1 MATSWRLLLNRTL
14 PATRHPHA
22 HHSLPSPSRLSRLSS
37 PRRHPATLHASRL
50 APSLATSPSLLSSAP
65 RVSPLPARRA
75 SSRHTLSRAAS
86 VRAAADAGSD
96 GVGPATAEAPSPPA
110 AAPAAAVDPAVA
122 GSSLRRRFLEF
133 YAARGHAVLPS
144 ASLVPADPTVL
155 LTIAGMLPFKPVF
168 LGQVGSPRSP
178 IAPSPPPMPPSPHP
192 CPHPPTH
199 APIPPPM
206 PPSPHPCPHPPTHA
220 PIPPPMPPSP
230 HPCPHPPTHAPIR
243 PPMPPSPHPCPHP
256 PTHAPIPPPMPPSAH
271 PCPLPPTHGPIPP
284 PMPPSPHPWPHP
296 PTHAPVPPPLAPSPH
311 PCPHPPTHA
320 SIPSHAPLFFHPMLS
335 LLLSCSH
342 RPFPT
347 PQSYKSHF
355 HLCGAEQCAPSMP
368 SSAPLLCRAVRP
380 FYAEQCRSACVG
392 DNEPAPRCVRS
403 NDVEN
408 VGRTPRHHTTRL
420 AICPS
425 TIPPTFHQVPPSVP
439 RATTSQR
446 CVRTNDVENVGRTA
460 RHHTFF
466 EMLGNFSFGDYFKQ
480 DACQWAWQLAT
491 QEFGIPEERIWVSVF
506 RDDDETYAIWKDQ
519 VGVSP
524 ERIQRL
530 DEEDN
535 FWASGPT
542 GPCGP
547 CSELYYDFH
556 PERGIEGAD
565 MGDDWRLIE
574 FDNLVCIESNRS
586 TPAPAQ
592 PPPALMC
599 CDLGDDSRFIEF
611 YNLVFM
617 ESNRRDDGGLEA
629 LRCKNIDTGLGLE
642 RLAQILQQVPS
653 NYETDLI
660 FPIVQRAAQLAGV
673 DYHSADEDT
682 KRMLKVIG
690 DHARAVVHLVA
701 DGVSPS
707 NLGRGYVVRR
717 LVRRLVRTARLLG
730 INSGSGATT
739 THTDTANGN
748 GSAAGG
754 GDSAFLPIIAQ
765 QVGMKPPP
773 CSICF
778 AAAACL
784 TLPASNPP
792 FMYLCPFYVP
802 IHPVLHLAVSTP
814 PSQPLHLL
822 SLPPPPPV
830 RGRQGA
836 ATSSSANAPVLPP
849 LRAPRRLPYPPPPP
863 SPPPGDSDEQ
873 GHQQQRGGARRASG
887 GGVPGGAWNAGGAVI
902 AISADIN
909 SNVAERAEGVVEEP
923 RAALPVIAMSAD
935 INSNVEERAERVVEE
950 LRREEERFV
959 ATLERGEK
967 MLDLLLSQ
975 ALAHAA
981 DAAAA
986 GGEGGEGAGVAAG
999 AVLSGRD
1006 AFVLYDTYGFPV
1018 EITEEVARERG
1029 VAVDMAGFEREM
1041 AAQRKQSQAAHSA
1054 IKLAVG
1060 GAAAD
1065 LAGQVPET
1073 EFVGYSCLASS
1084 SPVLALVVE
1093 GKVVERAAAGQA
1105 VDVVLART
1113 PFYAEGGGQIADW
1126 GHMRVLQGGGG
1137 EGGAVVRVRDV
1148 QRAGG
1153 GLWLH
1158 RGEVEEGEVCVG
1170 DEVEAVVDEEQRL
1183 RAQAHHTATHLLQ
1196 AALREQLGPDVAQ
1209 AGSLVAFDRLRFDF
1223 HFPRAVMPAELTAV
1237 EARVNK
1243 WIAAGAAVTAAVMPI
1258 ADAKA
1263 AGAIAMF
1270 GEKYGDEV
1278 RVIDVPGISMELCGG
1293 THVGNTA
1300 HIRAFKLLSEAG
1312 IAAGVRRIEAVAG
1325 EAAVDLLHQ
1334 WDGVVKA
1341 LSSSLKVHS
1350 PPPSRCALLLPQGVS
1365 MQALRLLTA
1374 YPHVCSAPVVAL
1386 LHYLVK
1392 AEEVPARVAA
1402 LQEELRAARSE
1413 AESLRGDLA
1422 VARSQLLLG
1431 QAETVGAM
1439 GCRVLVAE
1447 LPGVTAD
1454 ALKTAA
1460 ESLAAQLSGGSSES
1474 AVVLASGS
1482 SEEGKVAIVALLSP
1496 AVVKAG
1502 VNAGKLAGA
1511 MARVCGGGGGG
1522 RPNFAQA
1529 GGRQPEKLPEALAV
1543 GRAELMKQLGA

>member
-1 MATSWRLLLNRTL
+1 
-14 PATRHPHA
+14 
-22 HHSLPSPSRLSRLSS
+22 
-37 PRRHPATLHASRL
+37 
-50 APSLATSPSLLSSAP
+50 
-65 RVSPLPARRA
+65 
-75 SSRHTLSRAAS
+75 
-86 VRAAADAGSD
+86 
-96 GVGPATAEAPSPPA
+96 
-110 AAPAAAVDPAVA
+110 
-122 GSSLRRRFLEF
+122 
-133 YAARGHAVLPS
+133 
-144 ASLVPADPTVL
+144 
-155 LTIAGMLPFKPVF
+155 
-168 LGQVGSPRSP
+168 
-178 IAPSPPPMPPSPHP
+178 
-192 CPHPPTH
+192 
-199 APIPPPM
+199 
-206 PPSPHPCPHPPTHA
+206 
-220 PIPPPMPPSP
+220 
-230 HPCPHPPTHAPIR
+230 
-243 PPMPPSPHPCPHP
+243 
-256 PTHAPIPPPMPPSAH
+256 
-271 PCPLPPTHGPIPP
+271 
-284 PMPPSPHPWPHP
+284 
-296 PTHAPVPPPLAPSPH
+296 
-311 PCPHPPTHA
+311 
-320 SIPSHAPLFFHPMLS
+320 
-335 LLLSCSH
+335 
-342 RPFPT
+342 
-347 PQSYKSHF
+347 
-355 HLCGAEQCAPSMP
+355 
-368 SSAPLLCRAVRP
+368 
-380 FYAEQCRSACVG
+380 
-392 DNEPAPRCVRS
+392 
-403 NDVEN
+403 
-408 VGRTPRHHTTRL
+408 
-420 AICPS
+420 
-425 TIPPTFHQVPPSVP
+425 
-439 RATTSQR
+439 
-446 CVRTNDVENVGRTA
+446 
-460 RHHTFF
+460 
-466 EMLGNFSFGDYFKQ
+466 
-480 DACQWAWQLAT
+480 
-491 QEFGIPEERIWVSVF
+491 
-506 RDDDETYAIWKDQ
+506 
-519 VGVSP
+519 
-524 ERIQRL
+524 
-530 DEEDN
+530 
-535 FWASGPT
+535 
-542 GPCGP
+542 
-547 CSELYYDFH
+547 
-556 PERGIEGAD
+556 
-565 MGDDWRLIE
+565 
-574 FDNLVCIESNRS
+574 
-586 TPAPAQ
+586 
-592 PPPALMC
+592 
-599 CDLGDDSRFIEF
+599 
-611 YNLVFM
+611 M
-617 ESNRRDDGGLEA
+617 ESNRRDDGALEP

-660 FPIVQRAAQLAGV
+660 FPIVQRAAELAGV
-673 DYHSADEDT
+673 DYHSADDNT
-682 KRMLKVIG
+682 KRMLKVEVAGVNYHSADEDTRLMLQVIG

-730 INSGSGATT
+730 INAGSTTT
-739 THTDTANGN
+739 THTDSANGN

-754 GDSAFLPIIAQ
+754 DDSAFLPIIAQ
-765 QVGMKPPP
+765 QV
-773 CSICF
+773 
-778 AAAACL
+778 
-784 TLPASNPP
+784 
-792 FMYLCPFYVP
+792 
-802 IHPVLHLAVSTP
+802 
-814 PSQPLHLL
+814 
-822 SLPPPPPV
+822 
-830 RGRQGA
+830 
-836 ATSSSANAPVLPP
+836 
-849 LRAPRRLPYPPPPP
+849 
-863 SPPPGDSDEQ
+863 
-873 GHQQQRGGARRASG
+873 
-887 GGVPGGAWNAGGAVI
+887 
-902 AISADIN
+902 
-909 SNVAERAEGVVEEP
+909 
-923 RAALPVIAMSAD
+923 IAMSAD
-935 INSNVEERAERVVEE
+935 INSNVGERAERVVEE

-975 ALAHAA
+975 ALATAA
-981 DAAAA
+981 DGAAA

-1029 VAVDMAGFEREM
+1029 VAVDMAGFELEM

-1060 GAAAD
+1060 GVAAD

-1113 PFYAEGGGQIADW
+1113 PFYAEGGGQIGDW
-1126 GHMRVLQGGGG
+1126 GHMRVLQGAEG
-1137 EGGAVVRVRDV
+1137 EGEGEGAVVRVRDV

-1223 HFPRAVMPAELTAV
+1223 HFPRAVTPAELTAV

-1341 LSSSLKVHS
+1341 LSSSLKV
-1350 PPPSRCALLLPQGVS
+1350 
-1365 MQALRLLTA
+1365 
-1374 YPHVCSAPVVAL
+1374 
-1386 LHYLVK
+1386 K
-1392 AEEVPARVAA
+1392 AEEMPARVAV

-1460 ESLAAQLSGGSSES
+1460 ESLAAQLSAGSAGGSAGGSSES

>member
-1 MATSWRLLLNRTL
+1 HSHSHA
-14 PATRHPHA
+14 RH
-22 HHSLPSPSRLSRLSS
+22 SRPSPSRLSRLSS
-37 PRRHPATLHASRL
+37 PRRHLPTLHASRL
-50 APSLATSPSLLSSAP
+50 APSPSLLSSAP
-65 RVSPLPARRA
+65 RVSPLTARRA
-75 SSRHTLSRAAS
+75 SSRPALSRAAS

-96 GVGPATAEAPSPPA
+96 GGGHATAEAP
-110 AAPAAAVDPAVA
+110 AAPAAPVTAVDPAVA
-122 GSSLRRRFLEF
+122 GSALRRRFLEF

-168 LGQVGSPRSP
+168 LG
-178 IAPSPPPMPPSPHP
+178 
-192 CPHPPTH
+192 
-199 APIPPPM
+199 
-206 PPSPHPCPHPPTHA
+206 
-220 PIPPPMPPSP
+220 
-230 HPCPHPPTHAPIR
+230 
-243 PPMPPSPHPCPHP
+243 
-256 PTHAPIPPPMPPSAH
+256 
-271 PCPLPPTHGPIPP
+271 
-284 PMPPSPHPWPHP
+284 
-296 PTHAPVPPPLAPSPH
+296 
-311 PCPHPPTHA
+311 
-320 SIPSHAPLFFHPMLS
+320 
-335 LLLSCSH
+335 
-342 RPFPT
+342 
-347 PQSYKSHF
+347 
-355 HLCGAEQCAPSMP
+355 
-368 SSAPLLCRAVRP
+368 
-380 FYAEQCRSACVG
+380 
-392 DNEPAPRCVRS
+392 
-403 NDVEN
+403 
-408 VGRTPRHHTTRL
+408 
-420 AICPS
+420 
-425 TIPPTFHQVPPSVP
+425 QVPPSVP

-480 DACQWAWQLAT
+480 EACQWAWQLAT
-491 QEFGIPEERIWVSVF
+491 HEFGIPEERIWVSVF

-565 MGDDWRLIE
+565 LADD
-574 FDNLVCIESNRS
+574 
-586 TPAPAQ
+586 A
-592 PPPALMC
+592 
-599 CDLGDDSRFIEF
+599 RFIEF

-617 ESNRRDDGGLEA
+617 ESNRLDDGALEP

-660 FPIVQRAAQLAGV
+660 FPIVQRAAELAGV
-673 DYHSADEDT
+673 DYHSADDDT

-730 INSGSGATT
+730 INAGSTTT
-739 THTDTANGN
+739 THTDSANGN

-754 GDSAFLPIIAQ
+754 GDSAFLPIIARQVCDLACSPRHLFLCSCMLGASGFHPPLTSSDRAGRKLRSHEQ
-765 QVGMKPPP
+765 Q
-773 CSICF
+773 CHWSLCF
-778 AAAACL
+778 
-784 TLPASNPP
+784 
-792 FMYLCPFYVP
+792 
-802 IHPVLHLAVSTP
+802 
-814 PSQPLHLL
+814 
-822 SLPPPPPV
+822 LPPPTPP
-830 RGRQGA
+830 RP
-836 ATSSSANAPVLPP
+836 TYSPLPP
-849 LRAPRRLPYPPPPP
+849 LYQVIAMSAGINSNVGERAERVLEELRAAEPVGPVFPPHHIPPAPPVLSLFPPP
-863 SPPPGDSDEQ
+863 SPLLTQ
-873 GHQQQRGGARRASG
+873 
-887 GGVPGGAWNAGGAVI
+887 
-902 AISADIN
+902 
-909 SNVAERAEGVVEEP
+909 
-923 RAALPVIAMSAD
+923 VIAMSAD
-935 INSNVEERAERVVEE
+935 INSNVGERAERVVEE

-975 ALAHAA
+975 ALAQAA
-981 DAAAA
+981 DSAAAAAGADGAAA
-986 GGEGGEGAGVAAG
+986 GGEGGEGAGVATG
-999 AVLSGRD
+999 AVLGGRD

-1029 VAVDMAGFEREM
+1029 VAVDMAGFELEM

-1073 EFVGYSCLASS
+1073 EFVGYSSLASS
-1084 SPVLALVVE
+1084 SPVLALVVA

-1113 PFYAEGGGQIADW
+1113 PFYAEGGGQIGDW
-1126 GHMRVLQGGGG
+1126 GHMHVLQGGGG
-1137 EGGAVVRVRDV
+1137 EGGAVVHVRDV

-1170 DEVEAVVDEEQRL
+1170 NEVEAVVDEEQRL

-1223 HFPRAVMPAELTAV
+1223 HFPRAVTPVELTAV

-1243 WIAAGAAVTAAVMPI
+1243 WIAAGAAVTSAVMPI

-1270 GEKYGDEV
+1270 GEKYGEEV

-1293 THVGNTA
+1293 THVGNTS

-1341 LSSSLKVHS
+1341 LSSSLKV
-1350 PPPSRCALLLPQGVS
+1350 
-1365 MQALRLLTA
+1365 
-1374 YPHVCSAPVVAL
+1374 
-1386 LHYLVK
+1386 K
-1392 AEEVPARVAA
+1392 AEEVPARVAV

-1460 ESLAAQLSGGSSES
+1460 ENLAAQLSGGGSES

-1496 AVVKAG
+1496 AV
-1502 VNAGKLAGA
+1502 
-1511 MARVCGGGGGG
+1511 
-1522 RPNFAQA
+1522 RPCFLHCALGHCSRLVLLMSAPGEWQ
-1529 GGRQPEKLPEALAV
+1529 LPAV
-1543 GRAELMKQLGA
+1543 R

>member
-14 PATRHPHA
+14 PATRGCHVLAGHPHA

-168 LGQVGSPRSP
+168 LGQV
-178 IAPSPPPMPPSPHP
+178 
-192 CPHPPTH
+192 PPT
-199 APIPPPM
+199 
-206 PPSPHPCPHPPTHA
+206 
-220 PIPPPMPPSP
+220 
-230 HPCPHPPTHAPIR
+230 
-243 PPMPPSPHPCPHP
+243 
-256 PTHAPIPPPMPPSAH
+256 
-271 PCPLPPTHGPIPP
+271 
-284 PMPPSPHPWPHP
+284 
-296 PTHAPVPPPLAPSPH
+296 
-311 PCPHPPTHA
+311 
-320 SIPSHAPLFFHPMLS
+320 
-335 LLLSCSH
+335 
-342 RPFPT
+342 
-347 PQSYKSHF
+347 
-355 HLCGAEQCAPSMP
+355 
-368 SSAPLLCRAVRP
+368 
-380 FYAEQCRSACVG
+380 
-392 DNEPAPRCVRS
+392 
-403 NDVEN
+403 
-408 VGRTPRHHTTRL
+408 
-420 AICPS
+420 
-425 TIPPTFHQVPPSVP
+425 VP

-565 MGDDWRLIE
+565 
-574 FDNLVCIESNRS
+574 
-586 TPAPAQ
+586 
-592 PPPALMC
+592 
-599 CDLGDDSRFIEF
+599 LGDDSRFIEF

-617 ESNRRDDGGLEA
+617 ESNRRDDGGLEP

-673 DYHSADEDT
+673 DYHSADDDT

-765 QVGMKPPP
+765 QV
-773 CSICF
+773 
-778 AAAACL
+778 
-784 TLPASNPP
+784 
-792 FMYLCPFYVP
+792 
-802 IHPVLHLAVSTP
+802 
-814 PSQPLHLL
+814 
-822 SLPPPPPV
+822 
-830 RGRQGA
+830 
-836 ATSSSANAPVLPP
+836 
-849 LRAPRRLPYPPPPP
+849 
-863 SPPPGDSDEQ
+863 
-873 GHQQQRGGARRASG
+873 
-887 GGVPGGAWNAGGAVI
+887 
-902 AISADIN
+902 
-909 SNVAERAEGVVEEP
+909 
-923 RAALPVIAMSAD
+923 IAMSAD
-935 INSNVEERAERVVEE
+935 INSNVGERAERVVEE

-975 ALAHAA
+975 ALTHAA

-1183 RAQAHHTATHLLQ
+1183 RAQVRGEGASERVRARAHHTATHLLQ

-1341 LSSSLKVHS
+1341 LSSSLKV
-1350 PPPSRCALLLPQGVS
+1350 
-1365 MQALRLLTA
+1365 
-1374 YPHVCSAPVVAL
+1374 
-1386 LHYLVK
+1386 K
-1392 AEEVPARVAA
+1392 AEEVPARVAV

-1496 AVVKAG
+1496 A
-1502 VNAGKLAGA
+1502 
-1511 MARVCGGGGGG
+1511 
-1522 RPNFAQA
+1522 
-1529 GGRQPEKLPEALAV
+1529 
-1543 GRAELMKQLGA
+1543 

>member
-1 MATSWRLLLNRTL
+1 MEIVERVVACS
-14 PATRHPHA
+14 HP
-22 HHSLPSPSRLSRLSS
+22 SLPSTRPLARASLPAIPFPPLTPLIAAAPLSDAARISTRLLPRPLSFTPLLRAARLPSPPSARVVAARFIARCVGAGGSRRGKRWRWPRHRGRCVAGHVWLPVSPHLHIPPVPLTAFPPHPLPPTQASFSSVDLRLLSCRCSRPPPFLPPSLPRPTYLLHLTHLPSSPTCLFRLPLRCVHPPSFSLPPSGSGHIPNATPHPFLSS
-37 PRRHPATLHASRL
+37 PSP
-50 APSLATSPSLLSSAP
+50 PSLTHPSLLPAAP
-65 RVSPLPARRA
+65 LLPAPLLPPPSPAPPCFPRYPLLPPPSLLPLPSMFPPPSFLPCPPCFPPPSLRPFPLLLPPFSIAP
-75 SSRHTLSRAAS
+75 AA
-86 VRAAADAGSD
+86 
-96 GVGPATAEAPSPPA
+96 PAPPPA
-110 AAPAAAVDPAVA
+110 APGPAAPAPPAAPAAVDPAVA
-122 GSSLRRRFLEF
+122 GSELRRRFLEF

-168 LGQVGSPRSP
+168 L
-178 IAPSPPPMPPSPHP
+178 A
-192 CPHPPTH
+192 
-199 APIPPPM
+199 
-206 PPSPHPCPHPPTHA
+206 
-220 PIPPPMPPSP
+220 
-230 HPCPHPPTHAPIR
+230 
-243 PPMPPSPHPCPHP
+243 
-256 PTHAPIPPPMPPSAH
+256 
-271 PCPLPPTHGPIPP
+271 
-284 PMPPSPHPWPHP
+284 
-296 PTHAPVPPPLAPSPH
+296 
-311 PCPHPPTHA
+311 
-320 SIPSHAPLFFHPMLS
+320 
-335 LLLSCSH
+335 
-342 RPFPT
+342 
-347 PQSYKSHF
+347 
-355 HLCGAEQCAPSMP
+355 
-368 SSAPLLCRAVRP
+368 
-380 FYAEQCRSACVG
+380 
-392 DNEPAPRCVRS
+392 
-403 NDVEN
+403 
-408 VGRTPRHHTTRL
+408 
-420 AICPS
+420 
-425 TIPPTFHQVPPSVP
+425 
-439 RATTSQR
+439 QR

-460 RHHTFF
+460 CHHTFF

-491 QEFGIPEERIWVSVF
+491 EEFGIPEERIWVSVF

-519 VGVSP
+519 VGVAP

-530 DEEDN
+530 GEEDN

-556 PERGIEGAD
+556 PERGIHGACC
-565 MGDDWRLIE
+565 LPCA
-574 FDNLVCIESNRS
+574 VC
-586 TPAPAQ
+586 AVLC
-592 PPPALMC
+592 ALC
-599 CDLGDDSRFIEF
+599 CVPSAVCAVLCALCCVRCAVCPVLCALCCVPCAVCPVLCALCCVRCAVCAVLCALCCVPCAVCAVLCALCSVPCAVCAVLCALCCVPCDVCPVLCALCDVRCAVCPVLCALCCVRCAVCPVLCALCCVRCAVCPVLCALCCVRCAVCPVLCALCCVRCAVCAVLCALCCVPLSQDLGDDSRFIEL

-617 ESNRRDDGGLEA
+617 ESNRRDDGSLEP

-660 FPIVQRAAQLAGV
+660 FPIVQRAAKLAGV
-673 DYHSADEDT
+673 DYHSADDDT

-690 DHARAVVHLVA
+690 NHARAVVHLVA

-717 LVRRLVRTARLLG
+717 LVRRLVRTTRLLG
-730 INSGSGATT
+730 INAATT
-739 THTDTANGN
+739 HNHSDSANGN
-748 GSAAGG
+748 GSAAGSS
-754 GDSAFLPIIAQ
+754 DSAFLPIIA
-765 QVGMKPPP
+765 
-773 CSICF
+773 
-778 AAAACL
+778 
-784 TLPASNPP
+784 
-792 FMYLCPFYVP
+792 
-802 IHPVLHLAVSTP
+802 
-814 PSQPLHLL
+814 
-822 SLPPPPPV
+822 
-830 RGRQGA
+830 RQ
-836 ATSSSANAPVLPP
+836 
-849 LRAPRRLPYPPPPP
+849 
-863 SPPPGDSDEQ
+863 
-873 GHQQQRGGARRASG
+873 
-887 GGVPGGAWNAGGAVI
+887 
-902 AISADIN
+902 
-909 SNVAERAEGVVEEP
+909 
-923 RAALPVIAMSAD
+923 VIAMSAH
-935 INSNVEERAERVVEE
+935 INGNVAERAERVVEE
-950 LRREEERFV
+950 LRREEERFL
-959 ATLERGEK
+959 ATLERGKK

-975 ALAHAA
+975 ALSHAADSTAAHAA
-981 DAAAA
+981 ADGAAA
-986 GGEGGEGAGVAAG
+986 GGEGVGVVVG

-1018 EITEEVARERG
+1018 EMTEEVARERG
-1029 VAVDMAGFEREM
+1029 VAVDMAGFEQQM

-1084 SPVLALVVE
+1084 SPVLALVVD
-1093 GKVVERAAAGQA
+1093 GRVVERAAAGQA

-1113 PFYAEGGGQIADW
+1113 PLYAEGGGQIADW
-1126 GHMRVLQGGGG
+1126 GHMRVLQGTEG
-1137 EGGAVVRVRDV
+1137 EGEGAVVRVRDV

-1158 RGEVEEGEVCVG
+1158 RGEVEEGKVCVG
-1170 DEVEAVVDEEQRL
+1170 DEVEAVVDEKQRL

-1196 AALREQLGPDVAQ
+1196 AALREQLGPDVAH

-1223 HFPRAVMPAELTAV
+1223 HFPRALTPSELAAV

-1243 WIAAGAAVTAAVMPI
+1243 WIAAGADVTAANMHI

-1270 GEKYGDEV
+1270 GEKYTMRPSPVGTKYGAGAIAMFGEKYGEGSSEPQVALRGVSVRGSEHMSPLQHISPPRPLLLPPLSSPQQV

-1293 THVGNTA
+1293 TDVGNTA

-1341 LSSSLKVHS
+1341 LSSSLKV
-1350 PPPSRCALLLPQGVS
+1350 
-1365 MQALRLLTA
+1365 
-1374 YPHVCSAPVVAL
+1374 
-1386 LHYLVK
+1386 K
-1392 AEEVPARVAA
+1392 AEEVPARVAV

-1460 ESLAAQLSGGSSES
+1460 ESLAAQLSAGGEGGSSES

-1511 MARVCGGGGGG
+1511 MVRVCGGGGGG